1 MSEKETQPLKPKEV
15 SKLLTLL
22 LRLSETGDNE
32 VVRRL
37 AKSLLNVVS
46 RDRIKNSIEY

>member
-1 MSEKETQPLKPKEV
+1 MKQKETQPLKPKEV
-15 SKLLTLL
+15 NKLLTLL

-37 AKSLLNVVS
+37 AKSLLNIVS
-46 RDRIKNSIEY
+46 RDKIKNSIEY